1 MPRTVYIIRH
11 GQTLLNKQDKI
22 RSWLNIPLDEQG
34 FAEARK
40 LGWQLHEQGIP
51 IDGLFSSDLL
61 RSEQTTIEVAKMA
74 GYPILG
80 TTIGLRPWNVGS
92 LAGSDG
98 AKAHK
103 IMMAHAKDEPD
114 KVIGGDG
121 ESFNIFKYRVLTCV
135 IGLLN
140 TYPGKT
146 LGLVSHSRGE
156 RILHAWAAGGS
167 CESLG
172 IDLDVFGERGEAT
185 ASASKVAIKCS
196 LVTGGDDAP
205 SAGAANDEESPPIAG
220 ARRASDRNW
229 YINDPSRPGKY
240 LRVRRG
246 RAAA

>member
-1 MPRTVYIIRH
+1 MRTVYIIRH

-34 FAEARK
+34 FSEARK
-40 LGWQLHEQGIP
+40 LGWELNRQGVQ

-74 GYPILG
+74 GFQILG

-92 LAGSDG
+92 LSGTDG
-98 AKAHK
+98 PTAHK
-103 IMMAHAKDEPD
+103 VMMEHARNDPD

-140 TYPGKT
+140 SHPGKV

-156 RILHAWAAGGS
+156 RIIHAWAAGGS

-185 ASASKVAIKCS
+185 ASASRVEIKCS
-196 LVTGGDDAP
+196 LVVGGDDGP
-205 SAGAANDEESPPIAG
+205 S
-220 ARRASDRNW
+220 
-229 YINDPSRPGKY
+229 
-240 LRVRRG
+240 
-246 RAAA
+246 